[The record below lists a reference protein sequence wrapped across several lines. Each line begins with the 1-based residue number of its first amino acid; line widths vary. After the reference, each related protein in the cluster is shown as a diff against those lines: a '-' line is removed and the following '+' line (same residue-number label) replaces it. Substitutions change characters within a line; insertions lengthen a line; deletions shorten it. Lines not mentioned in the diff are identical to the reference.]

1 MREGHPILWAMDESL
16 SDGPHLR
23 YSYFEHGE
31 PLTFDDDQT
40 YVPTDKSIQ
49 ASKTYEWNHSL
60 GEIIIALITSGLWRR
75 P

>member
-1 MREGHPILWAMDESL
+1 MDESL